1 MQKKKKVI
9 IISTAAAVVIIAA
22 AAVLIFMLLNEGGAS
37 SDKGTVYV
45 EAVSTLSGAGNNTG
59 VLNRYTGV
67 VDPQETLEVQKS
79 SDKTV
84 KEILVK
90 EGDEVSAGTP
100 LFTYD
105 TDEISLKLSQ
115 AELDLEGLNND
126 ISALYTQISQTEKE
140 KAKAPQSEQL
150 SYTTQIQSLQNDV
163 RRAEYNKKS
172 KQVEIEQIKASLN
185 NATVTSEIAGAV
197 KSINPEGTDN
207 FGNSAPFMTI
217 IATGNYR
224 IKGKANEQNM
234 RTLYEGEPVI
244 IHSRLDETQTWKGQ
258 ISKID
263 NEPAQND
270 PNGTI
275 IYSNSSGN
283 EPSSNYNFYVELED
297 ASADLIL
304 GQHVYIEPDA
314 GQTETKEGIWLME
327 GYFVIDGNNAYAWVK
342 NSKNKL
348 EKRAVTLGD
357 YDSELG
363 EYEVLSGLTAEDYIA
378 WPMASFEEG
387 LNCTT
392 DMSKANYTEDNT
404 DGGMDDMNDG
414 MDGMN
419 GGMDDNTDGN
429 IDGNIVDD
437 SSDGGLTV
445 GGGDDGSDGS
455 MDDDGTTDDSS
466 SDGGG
471 SDADGD
477 NGSDA
482 AGMNSMSETA
492 AIGGASSADGQ

>member
-1 MQKKKKVI
+1 MQKKKKI
-9 IISTAAAVVIIAA
+9 IILSTAAVVVIAA
-22 AAVLIFMLLNEGGAS
+22 AAILIFMLLSKSGSA

-45 EAVSTLSGAGNNTG
+45 EAVSTLSGTGNNTG

-67 VDPQETLEVQKS
+67 VDPQETVEVQKS

-140 KAKAPQSEQL
+140 KASAPQSEQL

-172 KQVEIEQIKASLN
+172 KQAEIEQIKASLN

-197 KSINPEGTDN
+197 KSINPEGTDS

-244 IHSRLDETQTWKGQ
+244 VHSRLDESQTWKGQ

-263 NEPAQND
+263 TEPAQND
-270 PNGTI
+270 PNGTV

-297 ASADLIL
+297 AAADLIL

-314 GQTETKEGIWLME
+314 GQNDAKEGLWLME
-327 GYFVIDGNNAYAWVK
+327 GYFVIDGNNAYVWTK

-348 EKRAVTLGD
+348 EKREVTLGD

-392 DMSKANYTEDNT
+392 DMSKANYTEDST
-404 DGGMDDMNDG
+404 DGGMD
-414 MDGMN
+414 N
-419 GGMDDNTDGN
+419 GT
-429 IDGNIVDD
+429 
-437 SSDGGLTV
+437 
-445 GGGDDGSDGS
+445 
-455 MDDDGTTDDSS
+455 DGTTDGSLTVDGGSDEGSSADSS
-466 SDGGG
+466 LSKDGGDGG
-471 SDADGD
+471 SDAGS
-477 NGSDA
+477 GSDDTSNDSE
-482 AGMNSMSETA
+482 MNAVSETA
-492 AIGGASSADGQ
+492 AAGGASSSDAR